1 MNIQDLERRLV
12 EEGCSRSHYS
22 IGYRDSDVFC
32 LMKIDGLWKVFYTE
46 RGLDQ
51 EVMFESE
58 SEDAACEFFFK
69 YQTERI
75 RHDHIVGFFHV
86 QANVK
91 PLIVKLNE
99 HGIQTREDAI
109 PYHGWHDPRF
119 RVFVI
124 GKDVFKAQ
132 EILGELPIRDYAD
145 VADFKKRKPAKTD
158 SVKKESVM
166 SVNEF
171 ITKALAAIQKADY
184 ETLEGLRDEI
194 KPEYVPHLVGT
205 WNKSML
211 WKIKDAYVALLMD
224 QMGEVVKP
232 VMEDALNSPAAESRA
247 YALCILKGDFKLFDD
262 LLTDGLVDVNKV
274 DAAVALYNASGEIS
288 GQNPSKG

>member
-1 MNIQDLERRLV
+1 MNIQELERRL
-12 EEGCSRSHYS
+12 EEEACNRAHYS
-22 IGYRDSDVFC
+22 IGYRDSDVYC

-51 EVMFESE
+51 ESMFESE
-58 SEDAACEFFFK
+58 SEEAACEFFFK

-86 QANVK
+86 HVNAK
-91 PLIVKLNE
+91 ALAAKLKE
-99 HGIQTREDAI
+99 HGMDSYENNI
-109 PYHGWHDPRF
+109 PYRGWHDPRF

-124 GKDVFKAQ
+124 GKDVFKARAL
-132 EILGELPIRDYAD
+132 LGELPIGDYAD
-145 VADFKKRKPAKTD
+145 VTGFKKRKPARTNLA
-158 SVKKESVM
+158 KKRTVLSA
-166 SVNEF
+166 NEF
-171 ITKALAAIQKADY
+171 FAKALAAIQKPDY

-194 KPEYVPHLVGT
+194 KPEFVLPLLET
-205 WNKSML
+205 WNKSMP
-211 WKIKDAYVALLMD
+211 WKTKNAYIALLMD
-224 QMGEVVKP
+224 QIGEAVKP

-274 DAAVALYNASGEIS
+274 DAAVARFRIENIL
-288 GQNPSKG
+288 

>member
-1 MNIQDLERRLV
+1 MNIQELERRL
-12 EEGCSRSHYS
+12 EKEACSRAHYS
-22 IGYRDSDVFC
+22 IGYRDSDVYC

-51 EVMFESE
+51 ETMFESE
-58 SEDAACEFFFK
+58 SEEEACEFFFK

-75 RHDHIVGFFHV
+75 QHQHLVGFFHV
-86 QANVK
+86 QANAK
-91 PLIVKLNE
+91 ALAVKLKA
-99 HGIQTREDAI
+99 HGIESHENNI

-124 GKDVFKAQ
+124 GKDVFKARA
-132 EILGELPIRDYAD
+132 IFGELPIRDYAD
-145 VADFKKRKPAKTD
+145 VGGFKKRKPAKANPL
-158 SVKKESVM
+158 KKRTALST
-166 SVNEF
+166 NEF
-171 ITKALAAIQKADY
+171 MTKALAAIQKPDY

-205 WNKSML
+205 WNKSMP
-211 WKIKDAYVALLMD
+211 WKMKDAYAALLMD
-224 QMGEVVKP
+224 QLGETVKP

-262 LLTDGLVDVNKV
+262 LLTDGSVDVNKV
-274 DAAVALYNASGEIS
+274 DAAVALYKSGGVIS
-288 GQNPSKG
+288 GQYSGKG

>member
-1 MNIQDLERRLV
+1 MNIQELERRL
-12 EEGCSRSHYS
+12 EEEACNRAHYS
-22 IGYRDSDVFC
+22 IGYRDSDVYC

-51 EVMFESE
+51 ETMFESE
-58 SEDAACEFFFK
+58 SEEAACEFFFK

-86 QANVK
+86 HVNAK
-91 PLIVKLNE
+91 ALAAKLKE
-99 HGIQTREDAI
+99 HGMDSYENNI
-109 PYHGWHDPRF
+109 PYRGWHDPRF

-124 GKDVFKAQ
+124 GKDVFKARAL
-132 EILGELPIRDYAD
+132 LGELPIGDYAD
-145 VADFKKRKPAKTD
+145 VTGFKKRKPVRTNLAKKRTVL
-158 SVKKESVM
+158 SA
-166 SVNEF
+166 NEF
-171 ITKALAAIQKADY
+171 IAKALAAIQKPDY

-194 KPEYVPHLVGT
+194 KPEFVLPLLET
-205 WNKSML
+205 WNKSMP
-211 WKIKDAYVALLMD
+211 WKTKNAYIALLMD
-224 QMGEVVKP
+224 QMGEAVKP

-274 DAAVALYNASGEIS
+274 DAAVARFRIENIL
-288 GQNPSKG
+288 

>member
-1 MNIQDLERRLV
+1 MNIQELERRL
-12 EEGCSRSHYS
+12 EEEACNKAHYS

-32 LMKIDGLWKVFYTE
+32 LMKIDGLWKMFYTE

-51 EVMFESE
+51 EIMFESE
-58 SEDAACEFFFK
+58 SEEAACEFFFK

-91 PLIVKLNE
+91 PLIAKLGE
-99 HGIQTREDAI
+99 HGIQAREDAI

-124 GKDVFKAQ
+124 GKDVFKARDL
-132 EILGELPIRDYAD
+132 LGELPIRDYAD
-145 VADFKKRKPAKTD
+145 VAGFKKRKPAKANP
-158 SVKKESVM
+158 VKKRTVL

-171 ITKALAAIQKADY
+171 MTKALAAIQKGDY
-184 ETLEGLRDEI
+184 ETLESLRDEI
-194 KPEYVPHLVGT
+194 KPEYMLRLLET
-205 WNKSML
+205 WDKSMP
-211 WKIKDAYVALLMD
+211 WKTKDAYVALLMD
-224 QMGEVVKP
+224 QMGEAVKP

-247 YALCILKGDFKLFDD
+247 YALCILKGNFKFFDD
-262 LLTDGLVDVNKV
+262 LLTDGLVDVKKV
-274 DAAVALYNASGEIS
+274 DAAVALYSYGM
-288 GQNPSKG
+288 K